1 LKLEEVADM
10 SRNLKLLAAL
20 AAIAIATGCAT
31 VGGAA
36 AGAGI
41 AKATGG
47 DATTGALIG
56 GGIGMMATHL

>member
-1 LKLEEVADM
+1 MIGKLKV
-10 SRNLKLLAAL
+10 LAAL
-20 AAIAIATGCAT
+20 AAIVIVTGCAT

-56 GGIGMMATHL
+56 GGIGMLATHL